1 MKRRDFLK
9 AAGVAA
15 VGLAAGGTLNLDK
28 AFAQAPVVGSQRVI
42 KTADGAGS
50 HAKVYFTK
58 HIDAEHLIQLYD
70 LINEGIY
77 GKVAIKLH
85 TGEKHG
91 PNILP
96 RELVKELQQH
106 IPDSTIVETN
116 TLYDGDRY
124 TTEKHLDTLKVNGWT
139 FCPVDIMD
147 AEGTI
152 NLPVRHGKHFKEVSM
167 GKNIVNYDSM
177 LVLTH
182 FKGHAMGGF
191 GGSMKNLAI
200 GCADGR
206 IGKAQVHGVDKD
218 NLPADWNVWPGK
230 ELLMENMAESA
241 KATIDFFGKHIVYIN
256 VLRRMSVDCD
266 CAGLSAAEPTIP
278 DIGILASTD
287 ILAID
292 QASVDLVYAK
302 ESNHDLVERMESRH
316 GLHQLTAM
324 HELKMGNDKYEL
336 IGYISQLTCHR
347 SFSHCPGLFLHPFHA
362 TIPPFPLSF
371 SLYNR

>member
-9 AAGVAA
+9 LAGLTSAVVATG
-15 VGLAAGGTLNLDK
+15 GLMNMDK
-28 AFAQAPVVGSQRVI
+28 LLAQAPVVGSTKLETGMQSV
-42 KTADGAGS
+42 GS

-58 HIDAEHLIQLYD
+58 KIDAQHLIMLYN
-70 LINEGIY
+70 LINESIY
-77 GKVAIKLH
+77 GKVALKLH

-96 RELVKELQQH
+96 RDMVQALQAQ
-106 IPDSTIVETN
+106 IPNSTIVETN
-116 TLYDGDRY
+116 TLYQGDRY
-124 TTEKHLDTLKVNGWT
+124 TTEGHLETLKVNGWT

-147 AEGTI
+147 ADGTVE
-152 NLPVRHGKHFKEVSM
+152 LPVRGGKHFKTVSM

-191 GGSMKNLAI
+191 GGSMKNIAI

-218 NLPADWNVWPGK
+218 NLPADWNVWPAK
-230 ELLMENMAESA
+230 EALMENMAESA
-241 KATIDFFGKHIVYIN
+241 KATIDYFGKHIVYIN

-266 CAGLSAAEPTIP
+266 CAGVIAAEPTIP

-292 QASVDLVYAK
+292 QASVDLVYA
-302 ESNHDLVERMESRH
+302 EMNNMDLVERIESRH

-324 HELKMGNDKYEL
+324 RELKMGNDKYEL
-336 IGYISQLTCHR
+336 ISVD
-347 SFSHCPGLFLHPFHA
+347 
-362 TIPPFPLSF
+362 
-371 SLYNR
+371 

>member
-1 MKRRDFLK
+1 MKRRDFIKLAGLTT
-9 AAGVAA
+9 AALATG
-15 VGLAAGGTLNLDK
+15 GLMNMDK
-28 AFAQAPVVGSQRVI
+28 LFAQAPVIGSKKIEAGTVEL
-42 KTADGAGS
+42 GS
-50 HAKVYFTK
+50 HAKVYFSKT
-58 HIDAEHLIQLYD
+58 IDAEHLIKLYN

-96 RELVKELQQH
+96 RDIVRALQAQ
-106 IPDSTIVETN
+106 IPNSTIVETN
-116 TLYDGDRY
+116 TLYKGDRY
-124 TTEKHLDTLKVNGWT
+124 TTEGHLETLKVNGWN

-147 AEGTI
+147 AEGTVD
-152 NLPVRHGKHFKEVSM
+152 LPVRGGKHFKAVSM

-191 GGSMKNLAI
+191 GGSMKNIAI

-218 NLPADWNVWPGK
+218 NLPIDWNVWSAK
-230 ELLMENMAESA
+230 EQLMENMAESA
-241 KATIDFFGKHIVYIN
+241 KATIDYLGKHIVYIN

-266 CAGLSAAEPTIP
+266 CAGVGAAEPTIP

-292 QASVDLVYAK
+292 QASVDLVYAQIH
-302 ESNHDLVERMESRH
+302 NHDLVERMESRH

-324 HELKMGNDKYEL
+324 RELKMGNDKYTL
-336 IGYISQLTCHR
+336 I
-347 SFSHCPGLFLHPFHA
+347 
-362 TIPPFPLSF
+362 
-371 SLYNR
+371 NVD